1 MVEKILLNPVLYWSI
16 TGLGTLGVLM
26 FLTLLISLFVKE
38 NGQIIIDRSSLFYRI
53 RFLTMIPW
61 SSFTAFMKS
70 EMISS
75 ERKYSEHPTRDW
87 GRRVYCPYIKRLLI
101 DAHFSA
107 SKETSLCGLFW
118 SHLISM
124 TVLLPFN
131 IAALLISLPFVIVGG
146 ALAAMGFL
154 LYSMWRIVK
163 THTLAIVEAIIDY
176 SERVR
181 QEQIDKAKIKLD
193 QIASQKVVITPF
205 NFRKEFMKDIHG
217 PKSAKMEEEAVKSF
231 YESIEKGL
239 VPNLTSSH
247 SVRAIVSKISH
258 QSDQAVRNIIDSCL
272 YTRVGSKIDSKY
284 VDIIKGLFLN
294 TEFSSKALET
304 MAKIRRKYEL
314 QSIKAEMKE
323 KKRELKAQRRAE
335 KRKIR
340 KERWEAFKSVWN
352 RTMCPTIKFVD
363 SKVSLEKK

>member
-1 MVEKILLNPVLYWSI
+1 MLQKILSSPILYWTVS
-16 TGLGTLGVLM
+16 GLATLGILM

-38 NGQIIIDRSSLFYRI
+38 NGQIVIDRSSLFYKI

-61 SSFTAFMKS
+61 SSFTAFMQT

-75 ERKYSEHPTRDW
+75 DRIYTKHPTRDW
-87 GRRVYCPYIKRLLI
+87 GQRHHCSYIKRLII

-107 SKETSLCGLFW
+107 SRETSLCGLFW

-131 IAALLISLPFVIVGG
+131 LAAILISLPFVIVAGI
-146 ALAAMGFL
+146 LAAIGFL
-154 LYSMWRIVK
+154 VYSVAKIVK
-163 THTLAIVEAIIDY
+163 VHALAIVEAIIDY

-181 QEQIDKAKIKLD
+181 QEQIDKAKIRLD
-193 QIASQKVVITPF
+193 QISSQKVSVSSF
-205 NFRKEFMKDIHG
+205 NFRKEFGKDIHG
-217 PKSAKMEEEAVKSF
+217 PKSAKHEEDSVKEF
-231 YESIEKGL
+231 YESLNKGL
-239 VPNLTSSH
+239 VPNLISSH
-247 SVRAIVSKISH
+247 SVRAIVANVYKR
-258 QSDQAVRNIIDSCL
+258 SDQAVRTVLDSAL
-272 YTRVGSKIDSKY
+272 YTKVGSKIDPKY
-284 VDIIKGLFLN
+284 VDIVKGLFLN

-304 MAKIRRKYEL
+304 LSKIRRKYEL
-314 QSIKAEMKE
+314 RSIKSEMKE

-352 RTMCPTIKFVD
+352 KTMCPTIKFVD
-363 SKVSLEKK
+363 TKVSLEKK